1 MPDAP
6 RDSPAI
12 CTTRNIAA
20 GEEITFSYG
29 PHFERQTAHERHVAL
44 DFTCECPS
52 CFPPGTPSQRAS
64 DLRRRLFRGLRYL
77 TSGEDPVPNDPTSQ
91 GDAAFANT
99 TSATTPPGQIIA
111 DSDLRKAAEEFRMQ
125 LSAIFVYN
133 LLAMRLM
140 EVEGILDDFEVGRLL
155 PGIQAMG
162 RMFRRPENARIAK
175 RAMALDTPAER
186 LGMAFALYGPVDE
199 ADDEMA
205 SILCAMQGVSL
216 PV

>member
-12 CTTRNIAA
+12 CTTRDIAA
-20 GEEITFSYG
+20 GEEITFSYD
-29 PHFERQTAHERHVAL
+29 PHFERQTARERHVAL

-64 DLRRRLFRGLRYL
+64 DLRRRLIRGLR
-77 TSGEDPVPNDPTSQ
+77 Q

-111 DSDLRKAAEEFRMQ
+111 DSDLRKAAAEFRIQ

-155 PGIQAMG
+155 PGIQATGPRHGTGYPG
-162 RMFRRPENARIAK
+162 RKTRHGFC
-175 RAMALDTPAER
+175 ALWAGGR
-186 LGMAFALYGPVDE
+186 G
-199 ADDEMA
+199 
-205 SILCAMQGVSL
+205 
-216 PV
+216 